1 MLEILSIKVTIPPH
15 NTIIGLKTTCGML
28 MNSKTFIIADKFN
41 KIFIQ
46 GMNIRLD
53 KGEIKEVFLKIKI
66 ERGAVK
72 AYVDKPTEMPEK
84 IYFSNLFF
92 MRLSFSCKKLLIGL

>member
-1 MLEILSIKVTIPPH
+1 MLETLSIKVTIHPH
-15 NTIIGLKTTCGML
+15 NTIIGLKIICGIFI
-28 MNSKTFIIADKFN
+28 NSKIFIIADKFN
-41 KIFIQ
+41 KIFIH
-46 GMNIRLD
+46 GINIRLD
-53 KGEIKEVFLKIKI
+53 KGEIKEIFLKIKI

-92 MRLSFSCKKLLIGL
+92 MGLSFSCKKLLIGL